1 MMMMATTTNVVKM
14 TDPLY
19 LEAEALP
26 KSLYA
31 FLYFNNGKRLQIV
44 GEKGE
49 IATLNL
55 SKTDDYG
62 HLFCLLISALWR
74 KHGRLLIRGEHLT
87 HLPAYLHPYFEP
99 MDGGDG
105 K

>member
-1 MMMMATTTNVVKM
+1 MMTATMNVMKM
-14 TDPLY
+14 NDPIY
-19 LEAEALP
+19 LQEEALP
-26 KSLYA
+26 EPLYA

-49 IATLNL
+49 VATLNL

-62 HLFCLLISALWR
+62 HLFCILISALWR
-74 KHGRLLIRGEHLT
+74 KHGKLFIRGENLT

-99 MDGGDG
+99 IDGGDE